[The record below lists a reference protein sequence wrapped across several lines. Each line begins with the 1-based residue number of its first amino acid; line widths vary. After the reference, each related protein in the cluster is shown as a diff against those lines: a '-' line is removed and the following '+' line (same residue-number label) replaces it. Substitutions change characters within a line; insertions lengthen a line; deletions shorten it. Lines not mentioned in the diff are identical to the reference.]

1 MTNNTTGFQWVPK
14 PPNGHVFKQPTQR
27 FPPFPGTENHP
38 SRSDAEPALKRQKLD
53 PLNASP
59 IPTNKQ
65 SETIRSSRSQPP
77 DLSNVQTYNA
87 SSHTANQ
94 STTLHLG
101 NPVAPSL
108 VFPLRLPLDQ
118 HQRRRKRRHSV
129 SRRAA
134 GNAGPVQS
142 KPFVLEPPSVA
153 PRYPST
159 AVSGDTR
166 DTIALHSP
174 QAFSAEEAADF
185 TPWRGIHPEDA
196 LGEFS
201 IKHGFYDKIQVSQN
215 ESGTARPTAWRNYK
229 QQSGLNV
236 LSSLFVSVLDQ
247 RQIHGFVTAGCTFKP
262 PPRVTLTDSKRE
274 AWLRDLADPKIPLRR
289 LSRTI
294 PHGIR
299 GRALLDHSL
308 AKNIPTSRSIWLAKC
323 VGANEIRAVKRKG
336 ATGAFALGGES
347 KWIKDWT
354 ANVEQFLDT
363 LIGTCG
369 SDGWR
374 EKMTYGLQ
382 LATHLFAECLLDR
395 DHYFDWLLST
405 ISQIDLE
412 TLPLY
417 LVIIRSH
424 LREFGQ
430 CRRYGRR
437 LAESLLEQ
445 LHKIEN
451 NALPDLYSA
460 VKIKTVNL
468 ITVFLVTS
476 PASFLMPRR
485 WLRYQ
490 SLLRSVTE
498 AEAAASTLFNDICK
512 RNMRLLAMAG
522 SDADSEEEASQSLI
536 ELLNSLAS
544 GTDIFKIAPEM
555 WEVAPNAEL
564 LVRTCLCWSTSI
576 FSNSW
581 ARIYIAVRLL
591 RSWRGMGLDI
601 QTQLLQFLAIDAKA
615 ADLDD
620 VKLYRVIAELIRS
633 GHFSVVGYL
642 NWVIAN
648 GLSSRRGAGKISPT
662 IGLLTEIPSD
672 GISVHTLNLR
682 RNLLRSIGVDINI
695 EDHYIAQWQALFDS
709 DALVQNDSLLHQSAV
724 DQLPIARHEH
734 TLAVKLNVGHWI
746 RQKLVGRSDGRQTPL
761 GQVQKNINNG
771 SVLDECQFGL
781 ALAVLEKL
789 EDYATLGDLLL
800 FHSKSHDPQLLRA
813 IAVTTS
819 HYLDILQA
827 CGTADMVFI
836 QLMQQHIVLHSKPGY
851 LALVEALND
860 LAASLPNRARETRTL
875 RKEKQKQDSKS
886 LVTACSPISEHM
898 AEALQIEHSGSA
910 LPCTDDIEQLLASGT
925 SMDKQL
931 LTDVFGVIWRR
942 FEIARAESVQSG
954 FTAAGLLVRLRSF
967 DATVVAEM
975 TIRRIDEALQ
985 SRSRTAHQSM
995 WISLVCA
1002 KVISFEKVMN
1012 RILQASQQVVNP
1024 KVRSELL
1031 AEIVECLTLGRP
1043 RADCSITHLYYRFY
1057 AQQQRFLKAVP
1068 PSVVSSLQGMLKLA
1082 HSAQKDTPL
1091 SICKL
1096 LQEPSFTAL
1105 LRTLSNTS
1113 SQGTNIFKEIFSPV
1127 LTTEGAVQTL
1137 GRLTLPSAIGEGQSS
1152 NDDKLHVLFDNVTT
1166 STSLSLH
1173 RLYLE
1178 AILTAES
1185 KTGESTAPTLVHVT
1199 LKMLPSSSSRKVAYW
1214 ASIVSGLPQQQRQA
1228 IGDKAETEIFV
1239 LLASTSRPSTP
1250 AFLKEIKYLL
1260 SLVSVADYSA
1270 HNAISA
1276 TRLIIQIYN
1285 TIVHLSITQPSSSS
1299 EMDGKAESEG
1309 STGSAETLG
1318 YVKLYAVLRLLHIH
1332 HTAFCTPN
1340 VSEDAVTELLVQFG
1354 LLLGHP
1360 FPNTYSY
1367 LSTDICDFLTTIS
1380 DSLSATIHL
1389 RCIRI
1394 LKKQYGLNDS
1404 LLHYIFASSD
1414 REENAWLQ
1422 LSAGT
1427 TSSTQPP
1434 TLQPFPIRI
1443 WETMQDATPLMT
1455 ENDTSI
1461 SLSLFGARKTI
1472 L

>member
-59 IPTNKQ
+59 IPTNKL
-65 SETIRSSRSQPP
+65 SETIQSSRSQPP

-101 NPVAPSL
+101 NPAAPSL

-118 HQRRRKRRHSV
+118 HQSRRKRRHSV

-159 AVSGDTR
+159 AVSGDTSNS
-166 DTIALHSP
+166 IALHSP

-247 RQIHGFVTAGCTFKP
+247 RQTHGFVTAGCTFKP

-336 ATGAFALGGES
+336 ATGAFAVGGES

-374 EKMTYGLQ
+374 EKMTYG
-382 LATHLFAECLLDR
+382 

-485 WLRYQ
+485 WLGYQ

-498 AEAAASTLFNDICK
+498 AGAPASTLFNDICK

-536 ELLNSLAS
+536 ELLDSLAS

-555 WEVAPNAEL
+555 WEVAPNAEI

-620 VKLYRVIAELIRS
+620 DKLYRVIAELIRS
-633 GHFSVVGYL
+633 RHFSVGGYL

-648 GLSSRRGAGKISPT
+648 GLSSRRGAEKISPT
-662 IGLLTEIPSD
+662 IGLLTEIPSH

-682 RNLLRSIGVDINI
+682 QNLLRSIGVDINN

-709 DALVQNDSLLHQSAV
+709 DPTVQNDSLLYQSAV
-724 DQLPIARHEH
+724 DQLPIAQHEH

-746 RQKLVGRSDGRQTPL
+746 RQKLVGRSVGRQPPL
-761 GQVQKNINNG
+761 GHVQEKIKNG
-771 SVLDECQFGL
+771 SVLDESQFGL
-781 ALAVLEKL
+781 VLAVLEKL

-836 QLMQQHIVLHSKPGY
+836 QLIQQHIVLHSKPGY
-851 LALVEALND
+851 LALVEALYD

-898 AEALQIEHSGSA
+898 AEALQIEHSGSV

-942 FEIARAESVQSG
+942 FEVARAESVQSG

-967 DATVVAEM
+967 DATAVAEM
-975 TIRRIDEALQ
+975 TIRRVDEALE
-985 SRSRTAHQSM
+985 SRSRIAHQSM
-995 WISLVCA
+995 CISLVCA

-1012 RILQASQQVVNP
+1012 RILQASQQVDNLNVQ
-1024 KVRSELL
+1024 SELL

-1082 HSAQKDTPL
+1082 HSTQEDTPL

-1113 SQGTNIFKEIFSPV
+1113 SQGTNIFKEIFGPV
-1127 LTTEGAVQTL
+1127 LMTEGAVQTL

-1152 NDDKLHVLFDNVTT
+1152 KGDKLHVLFDNVTT

-1185 KTGESTAPTLVHVT
+1185 KTGESPAPTLVHVT
-1199 LKMLPSSSSRKVAYW
+1199 LKMLPFSSSRKVAYW
-1214 ASIVSGLPQQQRQA
+1214 ASIVAGLPQQQRQA

-1239 LLASTSRPSTP
+1239 LLASTSRASTP
-1250 AFLKEIKYLL
+1250 DFLKEIKYLL

-1276 TRLIIQIYN
+1276 TRLITQIYN

-1299 EMDGKAESEG
+1299 EMDGKAESEN
-1309 STGSAETLG
+1309 STGSVETLG

-1332 HTAFCTPN
+1332 HTVFCTPN

-1367 LSTDICDFLTTIS
+1367 LSTDICDFLTIIS

-1389 RCIRI
+1389 RYFRI
-1394 LKKQYGLNDS
+1394 LKKRYGLNDS
-1404 LLHYIFASSD
+1404 LLHYIFASSE

-1427 TSSTQPP
+1427 TSSTQPL
-1434 TLQPFPIRI
+1434 TLQPFPIRT

-1461 SLSLFGARKTI
+1461 SLSLFGARKTV

>member
-1 MTNNTTGFQWVPK
+1 MTNNSTGFQWVPK
-14 PPNGHVFKQPTQR
+14 PPNGHVFKQLTQP

-53 PLNASP
+53 PLNSSP
-59 IPTNKQ
+59 IPTDKQ
-65 SETIRSSRSQPP
+65 SETIQSSRSQPP

-101 NPVAPSL
+101 NPAAQSL

-118 HQRRRKRRHSV
+118 HQCRRKRRHSV

-134 GNAGPVQS
+134 GNAGPVQN
-142 KPFVLEPPSVA
+142 KPFVLEPPSAA

-159 AVSGDTR
+159 AVTVSGDSR
-166 DTIALHSP
+166 DSIALHSP
-174 QAFSAEEAADF
+174 QACSAEEAADF
-185 TPWRGIHPEDA
+185 TPWKGIHPEDA

-229 QQSGLNV
+229 QQSGLNI

-336 ATGAFALGGES
+336 ATGAFAVGGES

-417 LVIIRSH
+417 LVIITSH
-424 LREFGQ
+424 LREF
-430 CRRYGRR
+430 
-437 LAESLLEQ
+437 EQ
-445 LHKIEN
+445 LHKIEI

-468 ITVFLVTS
+468 ITVFLVSS
-476 PASFLMPRR
+476 PASFLMPRQ
-485 WLRYQ
+485 WLGYQ

-498 AEAAASTLFNDICK
+498 AGAPASTLFKDICK

-536 ELLNSLAS
+536 ELLDSLAS

-591 RSWRGMGLDI
+591 RSWRCMGLDI
-601 QTQLLQFLAIDAKA
+601 QTPLLQFLAIDAKA

-620 VKLYRVIAELIRS
+620 DKLYRVIAELIRS
-633 GHFSVVGYL
+633 RHFSVGGYL

-648 GLSSRRGAGKISPT
+648 GLSSRRGAEK
-662 IGLLTEIPSD
+662 
-672 GISVHTLNLR
+672 
-682 RNLLRSIGVDINI
+682 NLLRSIGVDINN

-709 DALVQNDSLLHQSAV
+709 DPTVQNDSLLHQSAV

-746 RQKLVGRSDGRQTPL
+746 RQKLVGRSDGRQTSL
-761 GQVQKNINNG
+761 GYVQENINNG
-771 SVLDECQFGL
+771 SVLDESQFGL
-781 ALAVLEKL
+781 VLAVLEKL
-789 EDYATLGDLLL
+789 EDYTTLGDLLL

-851 LALVEALND
+851 LALLEALND
-860 LAASLPNRARETRTL
+860 LAASLPNRAPETRTL

-942 FEIARAESVQSG
+942 FEIARADSVQSG
-954 FTAAGLLVRLRSF
+954 FTAAGLLTRLRSF
-967 DATVVAEM
+967 DAAAVAEM
-975 TIRRIDEALQ
+975 TIRRVDEALE

-1002 KVISFEKVMN
+1002 KVITFEKVMN
-1012 RILQASQQVVNP
+1012 RILQASQQVDNLNVQS
-1024 KVRSELL
+1024 KLL

-1043 RADCSITHLYYRFY
+1043 RADSSITHFYYRFY
-1057 AQQQRFLKAVP
+1057 AEQQRFLKAFP
-1068 PSVVSSLQGMLKLA
+1068 PSVVSLLQGMLKLA
-1082 HSAQKDTPL
+1082 HSTQEVIPL
-1091 SICKL
+1091 SIRKL
-1096 LQEPSFTAL
+1096 LQEHSFTAL

-1113 SQGTNIFKEIFSPV
+1113 SQGTNVLKEIFSPV
-1127 LTTEGAVQTL
+1127 LMTEGAVQTL

-1152 NDDKLHVLFDNVTT
+1152 KEDRLHVLFDNVTT
-1166 STSLSLH
+1166 LTSLSLH

-1178 AILTAES
+1178 AILSAES

-1199 LKMLPSSSSRKVAYW
+1199 LRMLPFSSSRKVAYW

-1250 AFLKEIKYLL
+1250 DFLKEIKYLL

-1276 TRLIIQIYN
+1276 TRLITQIYN

-1299 EMDGKAESEG
+1299 EMDGKAESED
-1309 STGSAETLG
+1309 STGSAESLG

-1360 FPNTYSY
+1360 FPDTYSY
-1367 LSTDICDFLTTIS
+1367 LSTDICDFLTIIS

-1404 LLHYIFASSD
+1404 LLHFIFASSD

-1434 TLQPFPIRI
+1434 TLQPFPLRI
-1443 WETMQDATPLMT
+1443 WETLQDATPLMT

-1461 SLSLFGARKTI
+1461 SLSLFGARKTV